1 MSKTRTD
8 GTYLKNFASPSKNS
22 AMNKEQTE
30 KEWQLQSVLRYT
42 QTQKTELNLFY
53 IELFLKLFYLA

>member
-1 MSKTRTD
+1 
-8 GTYLKNFASPSKNS
+8 
-22 AMNKEQTE
+22 MNNEQTE

>member
-1 MSKTRTD
+1 
-8 GTYLKNFASPSKNS
+8 
-22 AMNKEQTE
+22 MNNEQTE
-30 KEWQLQSVLRYT
+30 KEWQLQSVLCYT